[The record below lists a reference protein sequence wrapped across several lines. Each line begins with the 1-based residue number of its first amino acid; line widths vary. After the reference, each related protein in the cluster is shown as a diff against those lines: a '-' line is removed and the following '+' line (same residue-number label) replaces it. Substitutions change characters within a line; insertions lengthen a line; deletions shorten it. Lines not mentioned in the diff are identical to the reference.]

1 MTGGDV
7 ALTPLPQ
14 ADGCIKPRP
23 VILLRQMPPFGDWLI
38 CGVST
43 QLHQEVA
50 GFDDI
55 IETTHPDFRRSGL
68 KSASLI
74 RLGFLA
80 VLPADHLLGALGSIS
95 LERHNRLLQRLAA
108 FLATERSV

>member
-1 MTGGDV
+1 MTEGVV

-14 ADGCIKPRP
+14 ADGRIKPRP
-23 VILLRQMPPFGDWLI
+23 AILLRRMPPFGDWLI

-43 QLHQEVA
+43 QLQQEVA

-55 IETTHPDFRRSGL
+55 IEPSQPDFARSGL
-68 KSASLI
+68 KAASLI

-80 VLPADHLLGALGSIS
+80 VLPASHFLGALGSIS
-95 LERHNRLLQRLAA
+95 PERHKQLLQRLAA
-108 FLATERSV
+108 FLAAESRH

>member
-1 MTGGDV
+1 MTEGDV

-14 ADGCIKPRP
+14 ADGRTKPRP
-23 VILLRQMPPFGDWLI
+23 AILLRRMPPFGDWLI

-55 IETTHPDFRRSGL
+55 IEPSHPDFQRSGL
-68 KSASLI
+68 KAASVI
-74 RLGFLA
+74 RLGFLT
-80 VLPADHLLGALGSIS
+80 VLPADHFLGVLGFIS
-95 LERHNRLLQRLAA
+95 GERRVKLLQRLSA